1 MPEVGS
7 ISPDMIFMKDAERLG
22 VRLSMAR
29 GGAQVELQ
37 LGERAKFFPTDAA
50 LASWMAQAEAGK
62 AAVVY
67 E

>member
-1 MPEVGS
+1 
-7 ISPDMIFMKDAERLG
+7 
-22 VRLSMAR
+22 MAR

-50 LASWMAQAEAGK
+50 LASWTAQADAGR
-62 AAVVY
+62 AAVIY